1 MNFKMLTAIAI
12 VAMLTVP
19 MALASVDADESSGFD
34 ITDGMGDTFHFDGPA
49 ERIVSSGYGATLTI
63 IDAGQKDKIV
73 AADKYSFYENKND
86 EKLIGLEATN
96 LGSFYGTTSDGAILT
111 ELVNMVDEYKTLQK
125 DDPIILIN
133 YDDNLSLRDLLRENG
148 FTKVLMWGEASSYQ
162 TVMDIVRDVSM
173 IVTGTEPESV
183 LSMEQTIAD
192 IQSGVSEIPESE
204 RTDALFVW
212 YYSKQF
218 TIGSESI
225 MGSMIELCGGKN
237 LGYRE
242 GVDRWGSSAEIVN
255 ILESNPDAVVFV
267 NDTYFSS
274 GKTIQDFRDEV
285 LGGDQSIRVVA
296 MDSQWNNCCPE
307 SVDGLVAVSQCLY
320 PEIFGEYD
328 TGEESGDDGSD
339 FPITYVAIGII
350 VVIAI
355 VAVAVVLM
363 RRKP

>member
-19 MALASVDADESSGFD
+19 MALASIDADESSGFD

-49 ERIVSSGYGATLTI
+49 ERIVSTGYGATLTI

-162 TVMDIVRDVSM
+162 TVMDIDVPDD
-173 IVTGTEPESV
+173 V
-183 LSMEQTIAD
+183 
-192 IQSGVSEIPESE
+192 
-204 RTDALFVW
+204 
-212 YYSKQF
+212 QF
-218 TIGSESI
+218 
-225 MGSMIELCGGKN
+225 L
-237 LGYRE
+237 
-242 GVDRWGSSAEIVN
+242 
-255 ILESNPDAVVFV
+255 PD
-267 NDTYFSS
+267 
-274 GKTIQDFRDEV
+274 GHGHRQGR
-285 LGGDQSIRVVA
+285 LH
-296 MDSQWNNCCPE
+296 DSHRHR
-307 SVDGLVAVSQCLY
+307 A
-320 PEIFGEYD
+320 
-328 TGEESGDDGSD
+328 
-339 FPITYVAIGII
+339 
-350 VVIAI
+350 
-355 VAVAVVLM
+355 
-363 RRKP
+363 

>member
-1 MNFKMLTAIAI
+1 MKNGKLQIGIIGCGGIANTKHFPSLKENADKADLVAFCDLIEERAIKGAEEYGVPGAKVYTDYKELLKDPEIDLVHVLTPN
-12 VAMLTVP
+12 VAHCQITVDAFEAGKHVLCEKP
-19 MALASVDADESSGFD
+19 MAATPEDAQKMMDAWKKSG
-34 ITDGMGDTFHFDGPA
+34 
-49 ERIVSSGYGATLTI
+49 
-63 IDAGQKDKIV
+63 
-73 AADKYSFYENKND
+73 
-86 EKLIGLEATN
+86 
-96 LGSFYGTTSDGAILT
+96 
-111 ELVNMVDEYKTLQK
+111 
-125 DDPIILIN
+125 
-133 YDDNLSLRDLLRENG
+133 
-148 FTKVLMWGEASSYQ
+148 
-162 TVMDIVRDVSM
+162 
-173 IVTGTEPESV
+173 
-183 LSMEQTIAD
+183 
-192 IQSGVSEIPESE
+192 
-204 RTDALFVW
+204 
-212 YYSKQF
+212 KQF